1 MAGAMPTAVTCL
13 SACHCKLACLV
24 LQGKC
29 CHHASTLLLLL
40 PACKHVLFLMTS
52 HRFQAQLPDHKKYT
66 RVFPTLLTIWRE
78 EGPRALYKGFVPK
91 ALRLGIGQSVG
102 LVTFQQLLR
111 AFGVQTPKDPAEPEY
126 IPVPWE

>member
-1 MAGAMPTAVTCL
+1 
-13 SACHCKLACLV
+13 
-24 LQGKC
+24 
-29 CHHASTLLLLL
+29 
-40 PACKHVLFLMTS
+40 MTS
-52 HRFQAQLPDHKKYT
+52 RRFQAQLPDHKKYT
-66 RVFPTLLTIWRE
+66 CVFPTLLTIWRE

-111 AFGVQTPKDPAEPEY
+111 AFGVQAPKDPAEPEY